1 MLSIIRWSAGA
12 LACKSSCSFVSVV
25 VKRFSDLVRLRRSR
39 AITAMKCAARRKF
52 AAPQRVILKE
62 RPPLPR
68 MKDPDGEAHYC
79 SPLPVLSARVN
90 RPPPPIFLFSLQT
103 KTLPQI
109 DPWASLGRRLGGP
122 WATLGPP
129 KGHPIPDPIPESAEG
144 RKIPQNTKRNGFP
157 LRIGVNPRQ
166 LTSVLHF
173 CHSLKNDEP
182 QLALL

>member
-1 MLSIIRWSAGA
+1 MKIGFFD
-12 LACKSSCSFVSVV
+12 LA
-25 VKRFSDLVRLRRSR
+25 VKRFSDLVRFRRSR

-68 MKDPDGEAHYC
+68 MKDPDGKAHYC

-90 RPPPPIFLFSLQT
+90 RPPPRPFFNFRCKQST
-103 KTLPQI
+103 FVNRP
-109 DPWASLGRRLGGP
+109 LGLP
-122 WATLGPP
+122 WATLGWPL
-129 KGHPIPDPIPESAEG
+129 GHAWATQTQTRSPDSAEG
-144 RKIPQNTKRNGFP
+144 RKVFKNTKRNGFP

-173 CHSLKNDEP
+173 CHSLKDDEP